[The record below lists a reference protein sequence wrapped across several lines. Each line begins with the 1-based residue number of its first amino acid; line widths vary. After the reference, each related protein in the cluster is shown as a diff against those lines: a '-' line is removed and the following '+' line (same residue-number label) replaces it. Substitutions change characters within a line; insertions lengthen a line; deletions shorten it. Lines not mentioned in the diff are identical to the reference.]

1 MFIARAFPTSGFVRR
16 RIDAESVRSSKRSR
30 GWWSCDAINMSL
42 LWSDDRL
49 SYYRIEKST
58 WFLISK
64 GPVRGL
70 SFVPIRRLL
79 KSMSEG

>member
-1 MFIARAFPTSGFVRR
+1 
-16 RIDAESVRSSKRSR
+16 
-30 GWWSCDAINMSL
+30 MSL

-79 KSMSEG
+79 KIMSEG